1 MLSSHFSCTS
11 AQGRHC
17 PTLAGMARMET
28 PVSFAHLINIL
39 AIFPCFCPY
48 VTGFCPLCPL
58 FLKYLN
64 PRYGNCHTC
73 HTGVAAPDNE
83 KQINIK
89 IMRNNVVILYF
100 STLVERASKHNL
112 PPHRTNYVIVV

>member
-1 MLSSHFSCTS
+1 MPPFGRDGKDGDTCFLCPIDKCFWQFSPFF
-11 AQGRHC
+11 G
-17 PTLAGMARMET
+17 
-28 PVSFAHLINIL
+28 
-39 AIFPCFCPY
+39 PY